1 MRRLVWLVAGLALL
15 ATGLWLSGRAPSAY
29 VLEKECERYHERR
42 RERYNLVAF
51 HIARADKDALPD
63 LRRQMDDLLRET
75 RTTDIRGWEVV
86 LVPAG
91 ARAPGAPF
99 TRAARIDPSI
109 PPDPPPLKGPIEA
122 WIAPRG
128 TLARLFA
135 RR

>member
-1 MRRLVWLVAGLALL
+1 MRRLLWLLAGLGLL
-15 ATGLWLSGRAPSAY
+15 ATGVYLAGRAPSAY

-42 RERYNLVAF
+42 RDRLNLIAF

-75 RTTDIRGWEVV
+75 KTVDIRGWEVV

-91 ARAPGAPF
+91 ARAPGPPY
-99 TRAARIDPSI
+99 TLGARVDPSA
-109 PPDPPPLKGPIEA
+109 PPDPPPLKGPMEA
-122 WIAPRG
+122 WITPRG
-128 TLARLFA
+128 FLARLFA